1 MKKSK
6 RNKQVAPQN
15 EKDNR
20 LKELEE
26 MEREIMQLEEN
37 IKKQND
43 TPNVSKLEQEVD
55 EILGPEKRLFEI

>member
-20 LKELEE
+20 IKELEE

>member
-43 TPNVSKLEQEVD
+43 TPNVS
-55 EILGPEKRLFEI
+55 